1 MELGTDDIL
10 EIHQLYAAYNFAVD
24 GSEGSAFAATF
35 TPDGTLVLPGGGEV
49 TGSDDLL
56 AFASQAR
63 SMRHVA
69 NNILLEADGAGTR
82 GRAYLQLFAIGE
94 EGPKLQTTGRYADR
108 LERVDGRW
116 RFARREFNV
125 DQPT

>member
-1 MELGTDDIL
+1 MDLATDDIL

-24 GSEGSAFAATF
+24 DSDASGFAATF
-35 TPDGTLVLPGGGEV
+35 TPAGTLVVPAGEPV
-49 TGSDDLL
+49 SGSDAL
-56 AFASQAR
+56 AEFASRPR

-69 NNILLEADGAGTR
+69 NNIALEADGDGAR

-94 EGPKLQTTGRYADR
+94 DGSRLQTTGRYSDQ

-116 RFARREFNV
+116 RFARREFSV

>member
-1 MELGTDDIL
+1 MDLATEDIL

-24 GSEGSAFAATF
+24 DSDGGGFAATF
-35 TPDGTLVLPGGGEV
+35 TPDGTLVVPAGEPV
-49 TGSDDLL
+49 SGSAAL
-56 AFASQAR
+56 AEFASRPR

-69 NNILLEADGAGTR
+69 NNIALEADGAGAR
-82 GRAYLQLFAIGE
+82 GRAYLQLFTIGE
-94 EGPKLQTTGRYADR
+94 EGSRLQTTGRYSDQ